1 MRGPTLLA
9 FAFCFA
15 QFAGAVEISSYDVT
29 VNVTEDGFAKGVAT
43 VRLNDAAPGNVTIPL
58 GFAAVSGIKL
68 AAGPEGTTVSTT
80 PLNGHTLVG
89 IVLPEGAPR
98 EIEVGFTFSAGKLF
112 GEGDGR
118 SSEQSQLPGGSKLLR
133 LTFLNSQPTTIAR
146 YSAAAVFPAGMRAH
160 AIREAL
166 PKLGRSEAGPRVKLC
181 SVDSRPGARI
191 HADRLLQGESA
202 SMQIELVREG
212 RSPGWLIAGLV
223 LSVLY
228 LVYFRD
234 LVSPRAE

>member
-1 MRGPTLLA
+1 VRKLALLA
-9 FAFCFA
+9 LSLCFA

-29 VNVTEDGFAKGVAT
+29 VRVAEDGFGKGVAT
-43 VRLNDAAPGNVTIPL
+43 VRLENAAPGPVAIPL
-58 GFAAVSGIKL
+58 GFTDVANVQL
-68 AAGPEGTTVSTT
+68 AAGPEGTTLSAS

-89 IVLPEGAPR
+89 ITLPEGTPGAV
-98 EIEVGFTFSAGKLF
+98 EVGFTFSAAKLF
-112 GEGDGR
+112 GDGD
-118 SSEQSQLPGGSKLLR
+118 EQKPLPRGNKLLR
-133 LTFLNSQPTTIAR
+133 LTCLNSQPMPIAN
-146 YSAAAVFPAGMRAH
+146 YSARVVFPDGMRAH

-166 PKLGRSEAGPRVKLC
+166 PKLGKSEAGPRVQL
-181 SVDSRPGARI
+181 SAVDSKPGARI
-191 HADRLLQGESA
+191 HVDRLLQGQSA
-202 SMQIELVREG
+202 SMQIELVDDA